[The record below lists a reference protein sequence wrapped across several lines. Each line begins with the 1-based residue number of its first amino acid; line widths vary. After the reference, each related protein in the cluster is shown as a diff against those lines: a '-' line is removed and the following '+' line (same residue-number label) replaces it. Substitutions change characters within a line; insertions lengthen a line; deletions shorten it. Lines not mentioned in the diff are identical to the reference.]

1 MTASVAESLFWIVLA
16 SVIAPLVAGAVPGK
30 LVPEVVLLLGAGIL
44 LGPHALDFA
53 QSTPEIEVLHELGL
67 GALFLLAGYELD
79 PKELSGK
86 GGRRALVTWLCCL
99 VLAFVVLGLLGLG
112 TQINAEIAVAIALT
126 STALGTL
133 LPILKDRGLV
143 DTVLGR
149 TVLNHGAFGELGPIV
164 AMALLLGARGPGA
177 SLVVL
182 LLFAVAAVVTTAI
195 PRRLLLREESR
206 VFATIRMGVDT
217 TAQTT
222 VRLTMALLIGLI
234 ALAAAFNLDI
244 ILGAFAAG
252 FILRRMLP
260 AGDRQ
265 LEAKLD
271 GLAYGFLV
279 PIFFVTSGMGIDMAE
294 VVDAPGI
301 LVMFFALLLVVRGG
315 TVFVSTRFERD
326 AGGRPLFDLRERGQ
340 VALYSTT
347 GLPIIV
353 AVTGVAVE
361 AGQMTSANGSIL
373 VTAGAITVLLM
384 PLAAM
389 LLGRGRA
396 SSVPG

>member
-16 SVIAPLVAGAVPGK
+16 SVLAPLVAGAVPDK
-30 LVPEVVLLLGAGIL
+30 LVPEVVLLLGAGIA
-44 LGPHALDFA
+44 LGPHALDLA
-53 QSTPEIEVLHELGL
+53 QSSPEIDVLHELGL

-79 PKELSGK
+79 PKELSGR

-99 VLAFVVLGLLGLG
+99 GLAFAVLGLLGLG

-143 DTVLGR
+143 DTALGR

-182 LLFAVAAVVTTAI
+182 LLFAVAAIVATAI

-206 VFATIRMGVDT
+206 VFGIIRMGVDT

-294 VVDAPGI
+294 VIDAPGI
-301 LVMFFALLLVVRGG
+301 LVVFFALLLLVRGG
-315 TVFVSTRFERD
+315 TVFASTRFERD
-326 AGGRPLFDLRERGQ
+326 AGGQPLFDLRERGQ
-340 VALYSTT
+340 IALYSTT

-384 PLAAM
+384 PLSAM

-396 SSVPG
+396 PSVAG